1 LHFREDDDGEEE
13 SAKTLLSLVT
23 FFGLSGLFSLHR
35 CRCRLWFEMYKK
47 DVTRK
52 TAKDE
57 KIIGSFCGEEVEQHG
72 IVV

>member
-1 LHFREDDDGEEE
+1 
-13 SAKTLLSLVT
+13 
-23 FFGLSGLFSLHR
+23 
-35 CRCRLWFEMYKK
+35 MYKK

-57 KIIGSFCGEEVEQHG
+57 TIIGSFCGEEVEQHG